1 MSKPPA
7 SRNGG
12 ARTDPTKASYVPTE
26 REQQSLDAYFAR
38 HKTLRPMPRQVVE
51 FNDKVPNLKDDHPDP
66 AVGSTLTMVAMGMSR
81 VGELTGLLQDVAN
94 LTQKDGKPDAHA
106 MNEMLAQIAGIEP
119 RDSIEAMLATQM
131 VAIHRASII
140 AARQLRGSQNIPQQD
155 SNSNALNKLARTFA
169 AQVETLKR
177 HRSRGERKLVVEHVT
192 VNDGGQAIVGQVL
205 ARAGS

>member
-1 MSKPPA
+1 MSRPPA
-7 SRNGG
+7 RRHAG
-12 ARTDPTKASYVPTE
+12 APSNPNTANYVPTE
-26 REQQSLDAYFAR
+26 REQRSLDSYFER

-51 FNDKVPNLKDDHPDP
+51 FNGKVPSLKDDHPDP

-106 MNEMLAQIAGIEP
+106 MNEMLAQIVGIEP

-131 VAIHRASII
+131 VAVHRTTIV

-155 SNSNALNKLARTFA
+155 SNSNMLNKLARTFA

-177 HRSRGERKLVVEHVT
+177 HRSRGEQKLVVEHVT
-192 VNDGGQAIVGQVL
+192 VNDGGQAIVGQIETK
-205 ARAGS
+205 AE